1 MKHNTVQHMMKISW
15 WNLSNPVEI
24 PEGFVFTCFGS
35 EARRL
40 GFLRY
45 SEKGEWLNRCKK
57 VKTWS
62 AGYLKTGS
70 SWNGAG
76 HQFSICFHRRM
87 EFNLVFFSAGWNS
100 EKKSYNVNG
109 PLKSLCTC
117 KDVQYG
123 TEDLWFFFTPTYLI
137 IKSVHTMSHL
147 WHHRWET
154 AKKKKQFWLFDS
166 SQGMVV
172 FFSLV
177 SGLHGRLEIPC
188 FSQKNKNKKNPLEM

>member
-40 GFLRY
+40 GFLWY

-87 EFNLVFFSAGWNS
+87 EFNLVFFLQ
-100 EKKSYNVNG
+100 V
-109 PLKSLCTC
+109 
-117 KDVQYG
+117 
-123 TEDLWFFFTPTYLI
+123 
-137 IKSVHTMSHL
+137 
-147 WHHRWET
+147 ET
-154 AKKKKQFWLFDS
+154 Q
-166 SQGMVV
+166 
-172 FFSLV
+172 
-177 SGLHGRLEIPC
+177 
-188 FSQKNKNKKNPLEM
+188 KKNPTMLTALWKVCARVKMCNTGLKTCDFFSRPPIW